1 MAQELRL
8 VELKLHN
15 FKGVKDFTLNS
26 DGESVRIFGDNATG
40 KTTLFDAFIWL
51 LFDKDS
57 ANRKDFSIKT
67 IESGVELHGL
77 NHEVEGVFRINN
89 KPLSLKKVF
98 SEKWTKKRGAATK
111 EFTGHTT
118 DYFIDSVPAK
128 KKDFVDRVSQIVDED
143 IFKLLTSP
151 TYFNEQLHFKE
162 KRKILLEVCGDISD
176 KDVINSNKELAKL
189 ESILN
194 GKSIEDHRKIIAAK
208 RKEINNELEKLPI
221 RIDEVNR
228 SKPDVS
234 NLIEQEINDEI
245 QYLNSLV
252 EGKEQEL
259 IRIQNGSELTEKQK
273 QLRILESDLMAIKN
287 KHQELNYGMLND
299 KQKEV
304 YEIQNQLDSLKQN
317 HRVNQREI
325 DSFQSMLSQ
334 KEKNIQDLRLSWH
347 NTDKETF
354 ENHQTTCP
362 TCGQDL
368 PEEQIEEAIKR
379 FNLEKSNK
387 LEEITSNGKRL
398 NEEKTKIIAEIES
411 HEEAIEMREK
421 EIAEKEQQFAS
432 VKSELEQQ
440 KANVSRVENT
450 GEYQEKIAEIKI
462 VEESINQLKQSTV
475 EESNK
480 IKNTIAGIKEE
491 VSKLNQ
497 DRSQF
502 VSLNKANQRIEE
514 LQEEEKELAREF
526 EQLEEEL
533 YLTEEFIRTKVQLLT
548 EKINSKF
555 KYARF
560 KLFETQINEGL
571 KEKCETLYKGV
582 PYGGGL
588 NNAARINVGLDIINT
603 LSEHYGFMAPIFVD
617 NSEAVTRLI
626 ETNAQVVSLV
636 VSGKDKELRIEQQN
650 ELNREAV

>member
-15 FKGVKDFTLNS
+15 FKGVKDFTLKS
-26 DGESVRIFGDNATG
+26 DGESVRVFGDNATG

-259 IRIQNGSELTEKQK
+259 IRIQNGSEITEKQK

-334 KEKNIQDLRLSWH
+334 KEKNIQDLRLAWH

-398 NEEKTKIIAEIES
+398 NEEKTKIVAEIES
-411 HEEAIEMREK
+411 HEAAIEMREK

-432 VKSELEQQ
+432 VKSELEHQ
-440 KANVSRVENT
+440 KENVSRVENT
-450 GEYQEKIAEIKI
+450 GEYQEKVAEIKA
-462 VEESINQLKQSTV
+462 VEESIGQLKQSTV

-480 IKNTIAGIKEE
+480 VKTAIAGIKEE

-497 DRSQF
+497 DRAQF
-502 VSLNKANQRIEE
+502 VALNKANQRIEQ

-526 EQLEEEL
+526 EQLEQEL

-560 KLFETQINEGL
+560 KLFDTQINDGL
-571 KEKCETLYKGV
+571 KETCETLYKGV